1 MNAQSCQVR
10 RFLFTTILVLA
21 FLTVP
26 ASCAGPARQM
36 TASPGDLKLIQLP
49 PPRTEGG
56 KPLMQALKDRHSSR
70 SFREEVLTPEV
81 LSNLLWAAYGIN
93 RPESGKRTAPSALNW
108 QEIDIYVTLK
118 EGLYLYEAKGHALVP
133 ILNRDIRAET
143 GSFIQPFVKNAPL
156 NLVYVADLARTM
168 GLKGTLV
175 SAEEKMLY
183 AAVSTGAI
191 VQDVYLYCASEGL
204 STVVRGYVDKTEL
217 ARVMGLREDQ
227 KIILAQTV
235 GYPE

>member
-1 MNAQSCQVR
+1 MKAQSYQVH
-10 RFLFTTILVLA
+10 RFLFIIFLALALV
-21 FLTVP
+21 TVLG
-26 ASCAGPARQM
+26 SCAGPARQ
-36 TASPGDLKLIQLP
+36 TAVSPGDLKLIQLP
-49 PPRTEGG
+49 PPRPEGG

-70 SFREEVLTPEV
+70 SFREEALTPQV

-108 QEIDIYVTLK
+108 QEIDIYVALK
-118 EGLYLYEAKGHALVP
+118 EGLYLYVAKGHALVP

-143 GSFIQPFVKNAPL
+143 GSFIQPFVKKAPL
-156 NLVYVADLARTM
+156 NLVYVADLARTR
-168 GLKGTLV
+168 GLKGTVV

-191 VQDVYLYCASEGL
+191 VQNVYLYCASEGL
-204 STVVRGYVDKTEL
+204 STVVRGYVDKPEL

-235 GYPE
+235 GYGL

>member
-1 MNAQSCQVR
+1 MKPQACQVHR
-10 RFLFTTILVLA
+10 TLFLAFLVYA
-21 FLTVP
+21 FLTVLGSCTVP
-26 ASCAGPARQM
+26 AGQM
-36 TASPGDLKLIQLP
+36 AVSPGDLKLIQLP
-49 PPRTEGG
+49 APQAEGG

-70 SFREEVLTPEV
+70 SFREEALTPEV

-108 QEIDIYVTLK
+108 QEIDIYVALK

-133 ILNRDIRAET
+133 VLDRDIRAET
-143 GSFIQPFVKNAPL
+143 GSFIQPFVKKAPL
-156 NLVYVADLARTM
+156 NLVYVADQARTG

-191 VQDVYLYCASEGL
+191 VQNVYLYCASEGL
-204 STVVRGYVDKTEL
+204 STVVRGYVDKTDL

-227 KIILAQTV
+227 KIIVAQTV

>member
-1 MNAQSCQVR
+1 
-10 RFLFTTILVLA
+10 
-21 FLTVP
+21 
-26 ASCAGPARQM
+26 
-36 TASPGDLKLIQLP
+36 
-49 PPRTEGG
+49 
-56 KPLMQALKDRHSSR
+56 LKDRHSSR
-70 SFREEVLTPEV
+70 SFREEVLTHEV

-143 GSFIQPFVKNAPL
+143 GSFIQPFVKKAPL
-156 NLVYVADLARTM
+156 NLVYVADLARTG
-168 GLKGTLV
+168 GLKGTVV

-191 VQDVYLYCASEGL
+191 VQNVYLYCASEGL
-204 STVVRGYVDKTEL
+204 STVVRGYVDKTDL
-217 ARVMGLREDQ
+217 ARAMGLREDQ

>member
-10 RFLFTTILVLA
+10 RFLFATILVLV

-81 LSNLLWAAYGIN
+81 LSTLLWAAYGIN
-93 RPESGKRTAPSALNW
+93 RPE
-108 QEIDIYVTLK
+108 
-118 EGLYLYEAKGHALVP
+118 
-133 ILNRDIRAET
+133 
-143 GSFIQPFVKNAPL
+143 
-156 NLVYVADLARTM
+156 
-168 GLKGTLV
+168 
-175 SAEEKMLY
+175 
-183 AAVSTGAI
+183 
-191 VQDVYLYCASEGL
+191 
-204 STVVRGYVDKTEL
+204 
-217 ARVMGLREDQ
+217 
-227 KIILAQTV
+227 
-235 GYPE
+235 

>member
-10 RFLFTTILVLA
+10 RFLFATILVLV

-70 SFREEVLTPEV
+70 SFREEVLTHEV

-133 ILNRDIRAET
+133 VLNRDIRAET
-143 GSFIQPFVKNAPL
+143 GRFIQSFVKNAPL
-156 NLVYVADLARTM
+156 NLVYVADLARTR

-175 SAEEKMLY
+175 SAEEKILY

-191 VQDVYLYCASEGL
+191 VQNVYLYCASEGL
-204 STVVRGYVDKTEL
+204 STVVRGYVDKTDL
-217 ARVMGLREDQ
+217 ARAMGLREDQ

>member
-1 MNAQSCQVR
+1 MKVQSYQVLC
-10 RFLFTTILVLA
+10 FLFAALLVIG
-21 FLTVP
+21 FLPVLG
-26 ASCAGPARQM
+26 SCAGPVEQRAGS
-36 TASPGDLKLIQLP
+36 AGDLKRIQLV
-49 PPRTEGG
+49 PPRTEVG

-70 SFREEVLTPEV
+70 SYREEALSPDV

-108 QEIDIYVTLK
+108 QEIDIYVALK
-118 EGLYLYEAKGHALVP
+118 EGLYIYEATHHALVP
-133 ILNRDIRAET
+133 VLNRDIRAET
-143 GSFIQPFVKNAPL
+143 GSFIQPFVKKAPL
-156 NLVYVADLARTM
+156 NLVYVADLARTG
-168 GLKGTLV
+168 GLKGTVV
-175 SAEEKMLY
+175 STEEKMLY

-227 KIILAQTV
+227 QIIVAQTV